1 MKNTLDFRVLT
12 GSSDSKIT
20 GIRNEHNQTW
30 FDDTFLKS
38 HQTYKKIFY
47 KNDSWDNSWWEN
59 WTTWNKYGMV
69 LKDVK
74 MEKTSKHTDYL
85 SSGLRRG
92 FFVSQAFREVLE
104 SCNLPN
110 HNFFEITFIQG
121 KKIVDGYWWFCFDYE
136 TGENT
141 VDFSKCEYNLRDHKR
156 TFGEN
161 FSVNIQSYQD
171 YLNVF
176 YETGRAVKVT
186 ELVFNSNFNSELD
199 IFGTQF
205 LTNQVYI
212 SENLHKKLQEQN
224 ITGYTASYPTF
235 GLDLVVF

>member
-20 GIRNEHNQTW
+20 GIRNENNQTW
-30 FDDTFLKS
+30 FDDTFFKN

-69 LKDVK
+69 LKDVI

-104 SCNLPN
+104 SCNLPS
-110 HNFFEITFIQG
+110 HHFFEVTFNQSG
-121 KKIVDGYWWFCFDYE
+121 KEVNNYWWFCYDME
-136 TGENT
+136 TGEHT
-141 VDFSKCEYNLRDHKR
+141 IDFTKCEYDFRYHNSLGKLISN
-156 TFGEN
+156 T
-161 FSVNIQSYQD
+161 NIKAYSEYMSI
-171 YLNVF
+171 F
-176 YETGRAVKVT
+176 YSTGAALKT
-186 ELVFNSNFNSELD
+186 TKLVFNKNFNTELD
-199 IFGTQF
+199 LWATQF
-205 LTNQVYI
+205 LTNEIYI
-212 SENLHKKLQEQN
+212 SKRLYDRLILNNLN
-224 ITGYTASYPTF
+224 GFDTSYPIF
-235 GLDLVVF
+235 QMDFLE